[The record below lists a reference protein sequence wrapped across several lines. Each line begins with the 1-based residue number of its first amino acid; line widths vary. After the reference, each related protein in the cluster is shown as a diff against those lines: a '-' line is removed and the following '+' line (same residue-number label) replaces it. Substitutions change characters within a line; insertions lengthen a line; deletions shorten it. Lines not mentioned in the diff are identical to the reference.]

1 MWQVPRPVSGFNIVQ
16 GSVST
21 MEIFVALDLTPAQI
35 RLLHDIAVPDTLH
48 VCGLIGDDDQPHPAF
63 RRCKVVF
70 GNPPPDWLA
79 SAPRLRWVQLESTG
93 FGEYA
98 SLGLTQAGR
107 QTVFTNLAGFF
118 AEPVAETCLAG
129 ILALCRG
136 TDECARLKVSRTWLG
151 EALRPRLRT
160 LAGRKVVLF
169 GFGSINRR
177 MAELLQPFD
186 CEITVFRSDW
196 SPGMLDDALANADIV
211 VCSAP
216 DTPETR
222 RVFDRER
229 LGHMP
234 GSALFVNVGRG
245 SVVDEDALA
254 DQLCEGRISGAVIDV
269 TDEEPLEFDH
279 RFWDCPNLILTQHT
293 AGGTEN
299 EIDRK
304 VQVFAANLERFRS
317 GRPLA
322 GIVDFGRSY

>member
-1 MWQVPRPVSGFNIVQ
+1 
-16 GSVST
+16 

-35 RLLHDIAVPDTLH
+35 RFLHDIAVPDTVH
-48 VCGLIGDDDQPHPAF
+48 VCSPIRGDIQPHPTF
-63 RRCKVVF
+63 RSCEIAF
-70 GNPPPDWLA
+70 GNPPPDWIA

-98 SLGLTQAGR
+98 SLGLTEAGC
-107 QTVFTNLAGFF
+107 QIVFTNLAGFF

-136 TDECARLKVSRTWLG
+136 TDACARLKESRTWLG

-160 LAGRKVVLF
+160 LAGRRVVLF
-169 GFGSINRR
+169 GFGAINRR

-186 CEITVFRSDW
+186 CEITVFRRDW
-196 SPGMLDDALANADIV
+196 NGGMLDDALARADIV

-216 DTPETR
+216 DTPRSR

-229 LGHMP
+229 LGRMP
-234 GSALFVNVGRG
+234 GSAMFVNVGRG

-269 TDEEPLEFDH
+269 TDEEPLAPDH
-279 RFWDCPNLILTQHT
+279 RFWNCPNLILTQHT

-299 EIDRK
+299 EVDRK
-304 VQVFAANLERFRS
+304 LQVFASNLERFRS

-322 GIVDFGRSY
+322 GIVDFGRGY